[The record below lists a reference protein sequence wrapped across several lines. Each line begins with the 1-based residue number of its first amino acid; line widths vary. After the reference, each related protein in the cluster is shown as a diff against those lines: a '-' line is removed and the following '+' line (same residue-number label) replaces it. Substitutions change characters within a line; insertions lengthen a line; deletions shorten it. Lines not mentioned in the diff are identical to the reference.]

1 MSSTNTALAAALAAA
16 PLPPT
21 RTLRTRL
28 ERLLAL
34 LTLEAD
40 LRELPDG
47 EPQPGC
53 PTPGLCRKDGP
64 CIDPLGCVE
73 WRAKLER
80 VRPRELPLRRCEE
93 CEYDLGETR
102 RALARCPM
110 FGKSRWKLEL
120 RCAAF
125 TPKRAPPAV
134 VFADAD
140 HNGAGAKLLTPPRPA
155 PKSAGCL
162 AVCIL
167 AVQLTADGPVVR
179 FQVPGDCGPAL
190 VSWFEAAAQWARR
203 SHVDPFEPF
212 AVCYPTASSAG

>member
-1 MSSTNTALAAALAAA
+1 MSTPNTAAASAAS

-34 LTLEAD
+34 LRLEAD
-40 LRELPDG
+40 LRELPDDG

-64 CIDPLGCVE
+64 CIDPLGCAA

-80 VRPRELPLRRCEE
+80 VRP
-93 CEYDLGETR
+93 
-102 RALARCPM
+102 
-110 FGKSRWKLEL
+110 
-120 RCAAF
+120 
-125 TPKRAPPAV
+125 PPAV

-140 HNGAGAKLLTPPRPA
+140 HNGAGAKLLTPPRPT

-167 AVQLTADGPVVR
+167 AVRLTSDGPVVR
-179 FQVPGDCGPAL
+179 FEVPDCDPAL
-190 VSWFEAAAQWARR
+190 VSWFEAAEEWARR

-212 AVCYPTASSAG
+212 AVCYPAASSAG